1 MRSNTLLTAA
11 VIGAA
16 SVTAHTIPSARAVDQ
31 NPFVGRKLSVSHDYA
46 NALEE
51 TFESFI
57 SKNDTVNAAKVR
69 TVQNTG
75 TFRWAP
81 RIDLLPV
88 LDASI
93 SAARAEQNQGGVPQ
107 VLGLVLYN
115 LPDRDC
121 SAGESAG
128 ELSGR
133 DGLRRYKTE
142 YVDGWYDR
150 LRRASDITFAIVV
163 EPDAIG
169 NMVTNQ
175 GIPLCAN
182 AKAIQEEGIAYA
194 LKKLQLPNVNLYLD
208 ASHGGWLGW
217 ADNLPLGMYFWTLP
231 SLFCHTDISQAAAQ
245 FKKIIDLAGPNVKIR
260 GFATNVSNYNPFIA
274 TVREDYTEWSPSWD
288 EDHYTKSLATFL
300 EAEGLP
306 TRFIVDQ
313 SRVHLPGARAEW
325 GEWCNV
331 APAGLGQPQALAP
344 DNEYIDSLTWVKPP
358 GESDGRCGLEGAPAA
373 GVWFD
378 EYVQMLVEN
387 AHSDIAPAASLDRPR
402 KPWWPN

>member
-1 MRSNTLLTAA
+1 MPIGDSINGLHCMHHLRGPAKSTPGGRPSEEHAPSWETILTLIKTSLPAVVLAGLRLHSTIISSWKSPEFFAMRSNTLLAA
-11 VIGAA
+11 AALVGAT
-16 SVTAHTIPSARAVDQ
+16 TAHAVPSARAADK
-31 NPFVGRKLSVSHDYA
+31 NPFVGRKLSISHDYA
-46 NALEE
+46 DKLEE
-51 TFESFI
+51 TFDSFI
-57 SKNDTVNAAKVR
+57 ARNDTLNAAKVR

-81 RIDLLPV
+81 AISLLPT

-133 DGLRRYKTE
+133 DGLRRYKAE
-142 YVDGWYDR
+142 YVDGWYER

-175 GIPLCAN
+175 GIPLCAD

-194 LKKLQLPNVNLYLD
+194 LKKLQLPNVHLYLD

-217 ADNLPLGMYFWTLP
+217 ADNLPLGTY
-231 SLFCHTDISQAAAQ
+231 
-245 FKKIIDLAGPNVKIR
+245 
-260 GFATNVSNYNPFIA
+260 
-274 TVREDYTEWSPSWD
+274 
-288 EDHYTKSLATFL
+288 
-300 EAEGLP
+300 
-306 TRFIVDQ
+306 
-313 SRVHLPGARAEW
+313 
-325 GEWCNV
+325 
-331 APAGLGQPQALAP
+331 
-344 DNEYIDSLTWVKPP
+344 
-358 GESDGRCGLEGAPAA
+358 
-373 GVWFD
+373 
-378 EYVQMLVEN
+378 
-387 AHSDIAPAASLDRPR
+387 LDA
-402 KPWWPN
+402 

>member
-11 VIGAA
+11 VLGAS
-16 SVTAHTIPSARAVDQ
+16 SVTAHVVPSARAATDV
-31 NPFVGRKLSVSHDYA
+31 NPFVGRKLSISHDYA
-46 NALEE
+46 DKLEA
-51 TFESFI
+51 TFDSFI
-57 SKNDTVNAAKVR
+57 ANNDTVNAAKVR
-69 TVQNTG
+69 TVQKTG

-81 RIDLLPV
+81 AISLLPT
-88 LDASI
+88 LDAAI
-93 SAARAEQNQGGVPQ
+93 SAARAEQNQGRVPQ
-107 VLGLVLYN
+107 VVGLVLYN

-133 DGLRRYKTE
+133 DGLRRYKSE
-142 YVDGWYDR
+142 YVDGWFDR
-150 LRRASDITFAIVV
+150 LRRAPDLTFAIVV

-175 GIPLCAN
+175 GLPLCAS
-182 AKAIQEEGIAYA
+182 AKEIQEEGIAYA

-217 ADNLPLGMYFWTLP
+217 ADNLPK
-231 SLFCHTDISQAAAQ
+231 AAAQ
-245 FKKIIDLAGPNVKIR
+245 FKKILDLAGPKTKIR
-260 GFATNVSNYNPFIA
+260 GFSTNVSNYNPFVA

-288 EDHYTKSLATFL
+288 EDHYTQSLATFL

-306 TRFIVDQ
+306 AHFIVDQ

-325 GEWCNV
+325 GAWCNV
-331 APAGLGQPQALAP
+331 APSGLGQPQAQAP
-344 DNEYIDSLTWVKPP
+344 ENPYIDALTWIKPP

-373 GVWFD
+373 GEWFD

-387 AHSDIAPAASLDRPR
+387 AHPDVAPADSLERPH

>member
-1 MRSNTLLTAA
+1 MRSTLLTAA
-11 VIGAA
+11 VLGASA
-16 SVTAHTIPSARAVDQ
+16 AHAIPSSLEARADS
-31 NPFVGRKLSVSHDYA
+31 NPFIGRKLSVSYGYA
-46 NALEE
+46 EKLEA
-51 TFESFI
+51 TFESFVDR
-57 SKNDTVNAAKVR
+57 NDTVNAAKVR
-69 TVQNTG
+69 TVQDTG
-75 TFRWAP
+75 TFQWAP
-81 RIDLLPV
+81 TISLLST
-88 LDASI
+88 LDSAI
-93 SAARAEQNQGGVPQ
+93 SAARADQNQGKVPQ
-107 VLGLVLYN
+107 ILGLVLYN

-128 ELSGR
+128 ELSGKA
-133 DGLRRYKTE
+133 GLRRYKSE
-142 YVDGWYDR
+142 YVDGWVDR
-150 LRRASDITFAIVV
+150 LRRAKDLQFAIVV

-175 GIPLCAN
+175 GIPLCAE

-194 LKKLQLPNVNLYLD
+194 LKKLQLPNVHLYLD

-217 ADNLPLGMYFWTLP
+217 PDNLVL
-231 SLFCHTDISQAAAQ
+231 AAAQ
-245 FKKIIDLAGPNVKIR
+245 FKKIIDLAGPGVKIR
-260 GFATNVSNYNPFIA
+260 GFSTNVSNYNPFNA

-288 EDHYTKSLATFL
+288 ENHYTASLAAEL
-300 EAEGLP
+300 EKQGLP

-331 APAGLGQPQALAP
+331 APSGLGQPQATSEENA
-344 DNEYIDSLTWVKPP
+344 YIDSLTWVKPP

-387 AHSDIAPAASLDRPR
+387 AHPDIKPAASLERPR
-402 KPWWPN
+402 QPWWPN